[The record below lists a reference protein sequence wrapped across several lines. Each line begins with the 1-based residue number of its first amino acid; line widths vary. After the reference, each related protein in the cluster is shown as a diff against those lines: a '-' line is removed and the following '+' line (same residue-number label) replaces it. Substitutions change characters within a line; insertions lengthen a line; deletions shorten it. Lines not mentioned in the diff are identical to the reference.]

1 MGILLLI
8 ACANVRPSWSR
19 VAIRRREHAIRF
31 GAGSH
36 EVRSRQAVAIE
47 AGALSIAGGAVALI
61 VSRWIAATI
70 VALAPDDIPGL

>member
-1 MGILLLI
+1 
-8 ACANVRPSWSR
+8 
-19 VAIRRREHAIRF
+19 
-31 GAGSH
+31 
-36 EVRSRQAVAIE
+36 VAIE